1 MPGFRFRVKLIKE
14 DYVTADV
21 EAADYDE
28 AERFAENVITS
39 DYEYDDFEMGLEDL
53 CMSDASE

>member
-14 DYVTADV
+14 EYVTVDV

-39 DYEYDDFEMGLEDL
+39 DYEYDDFEMELEDQEL
-53 CMSDASE
+53 EDEY

>member
-14 DYVTADV
+14 DYVTVDV

-28 AERFAENVITS
+28 AERFAENVIGS
-39 DYEYDDFEMGLEDL
+39 DYDYNDFEMELEDQEL
-53 CMSDASE
+53 EDEY

>member
-14 DYVTADV
+14 DYVTVDV

-28 AERFAENVITS
+28 AERFAEKVITS
-39 DYEYDDFEMGLEDL
+39 DYEYDDFEMELEDQEL
-53 CMSDASE
+53 EDEY

>member
-1 MPGFRFRVKLIKE
+1 MSGFRFRVKLIKE
-14 DYVTADV
+14 EYVTVDV

-39 DYEYDDFEMGLEDL
+39 DYEYDDFEMELEDQEL
-53 CMSDASE
+53 EDEY

>member
-14 DYVTADV
+14 DYVTVDV

-39 DYEYDDFEMGLEDL
+39 VYEYDDFEMELEDQEL
-53 CMSDASE
+53 EDEY

>member
-14 DYVTADV
+14 EYVTVDV

-28 AERFAENVITS
+28 AGRFAEDVITS
-39 DYEYDDFEMGLEDL
+39 DYEYDNFEMELEDQEL
-53 CMSDASE
+53 EDEY

>member
-1 MPGFRFRVKLIKE
+1 MPGSRFRVKLIKE
-14 DYVTADV
+14 DYVTVDV

-39 DYEYDDFEMGLEDL
+39 DYEYDDFEMELEDQEL
-53 CMSDASE
+53 EDEY

>member
-14 DYVTADV
+14 EFVTVDV

-39 DYEYDDFEMGLEDL
+39 DYEYDDFEMELEDQEL
-53 CMSDASE
+53 EDEY